1 MPKINLNENQ
11 QALLAKM
18 YDVVLDPDVNP
29 ETRKAFI
36 DTKNKI
42 EWGRNFDRELSD
54 LMRQLEFLIVTPPVF
69 EFAEEARKRKVFT
82 PTIGGST
89 HGSW

>member
-1 MPKINLNENQ
+1 MSNLNENQ

-18 YDVVLDPDVNP
+18 YDAVLDPDVNP
-29 ETRKAFI
+29 ETRRRFI

-42 EWGRNFDRELSD
+42 EWGRNFDNELSD
-54 LMRQLEFLIVTPPVF
+54 LLRSLEFLVVTHPVL
-69 EFAEEARKRKVFT
+69 EFSEEARKRKKFV

-89 HGSW
+89 FGSW